1 MEGKKRRYDF
11 ETKVRVP
18 TMEEICKATG
28 QFTEPQT
35 PPPVTMRKFSEI
47 PGAKQA
53 AAKYATKPVI
63 RNEELDIIKQEMEAL
78 ATAVVEQEALAATEE
93 NVEETVSES
102 VDELST
108 ENDPLASG
116 EQKLETASEEDPVES
131 VVDSQGSGE

>member
-1 MEGKKRRYDF
+1 MEGKKKRYDF

-63 RNEELDIIKQEMEAL
+63 RNEELDIIKHEMEAL
-78 ATAVVEQEALAATEE
+78 ATAVVEQEALAAAEE
-93 NVEETVSES
+93 NVEETLSES
-102 VDELST
+102 SDELSS
-108 ENDPLASG
+108 ENDPLAS
-116 EQKLETASEEDPVES
+116 EELKSDTASEAAPVEPIN
-131 VVDSQGSGE
+131 DSQGTEE